1 MSTRKALTFGGVAVT
16 AALLGVWGITGFIQT
31 GSSAETQ
38 PKMAKLEGA
47 APSGLRIVE
56 VKTGDEDRTIRVTG
70 TTAARH
76 YASIAALRMRGPD
89 SGRALVLI
97 YLAKSGS
104 MIKKGEV
111 VAQIDGQSLKD
122 HVDEVHSQVV
132 QAESDIRKRKA
143 ELAIDW
149 ENLQQTVREAKAELD
164 QAKLD
169 ASASEVRTPVDVELL
184 KLAVEESE
192 AHYKQVQ
199 QDLKTKQ
206 ESYRAEMRI
215 LELTRDRH
223 QRHRDRHAH
232 DLERFTMRAPMDGLV
247 VMESI
252 WRGGQ
257 MGQVEQ
263 GDQVAPGQP
272 FMKIVDTS
280 SMQLTATVSQVGSD
294 ELRLGQMARIYFD
307 AFSDLKLDAKVFSIG
322 AIASGGWR
330 QNYYIRN
337 LPLTLSINSDDPRV
351 IPDLSASAE
360 IVVGKHAGVTV
371 IPSDAVHASAGR
383 VFVYVVKNGGFEPRD
398 VELGLRNARLAEI
411 TQGLRVGEQVL
422 VGAPPA
428 S

>member
-1 MSTRKALTFGGVAVT
+1 
-16 AALLGVWGITGFIQT
+16 LGVWGLTGFLRT

-38 PKMAKLEGA
+38 PKAANVEGA
-47 APSGLRIVE
+47 PSLRIADVT
-56 VKTGDEDRTIRVTG
+56 TGDVDRAIRVTG
-70 TTAARH
+70 TTAARK

-97 YLAKSGS
+97 YLAKSGGW
-104 MIKKGEV
+104 IKKGEV
-111 VAQIDGQSLKD
+111 VAEIDGQSLKD
-122 HVDEVHSQVV
+122 HVDEIHSQVV

-143 ELAIDW
+143 EQAIDW
-149 ENLQQTVREAKAELD
+149 ENLQQTVREAKAQSD
-164 QAKLD
+164 KAKLD
-169 ASASEVRTPVDVELL
+169 ASALEVRTTIDVELL
-184 KLAVEESE
+184 KLAVEEAD

-199 QDLKTKQ
+199 QDLKNKQ
-206 ESYRAEMRI
+206 DAYQAEMRI

-223 QRHRDRHAH
+223 QRHRDRHQH

-257 MGQVEQ
+257 MGQVEL

-272 FMKIVDTS
+272 FMKIVDPS

-294 ELRLGQMARIYFD
+294 ELRIGQDARVYFD
-307 AFSDLKLDAKVFSIG
+307 AFNDLKLNAKVFSIG

-337 LPLTLSINSDDPRV
+337 LPVTLSIQSDDPRV

-360 IVVGKHAGVTV
+360 IYVGRKSGVTV
-371 IPSDAVHASAGR
+371 VPSDAVHAPGGR
-383 VFVYVVKNGGFEPRD
+383 LIVFVVKNGGFEPRE
-398 VELGLRNARLAEI
+398 VELGLRNAKVAEI
-411 TQGLRVGEQVL
+411 LKGVTPGEQVL
-422 VGAPPA
+422 IGAPPA